1 MCFSKFKLCFDYEQ
15 KVLPDKILG
24 KWCEGRGEKL
34 REFHNKTSELL
45 NDSALHF
52 TIKSLSN
59 HVDSATAVC
68 SLQCV
73 GRSPVYSRKIKFHKF
88 ISFSLGI

>member
-15 KVLPDKILG
+15 KVLPDKIPG

-52 TIKSLSN
+52 TIKIQKFVKSRRFSN
-59 HVDSATAVC
+59 S
-68 SLQCV
+68 SLQSTMC
-73 GRSPVYSRKIKFHKF
+73 RAKPSLLTENKI
-88 ISFSLGI
+88 S